1 MLSTS
6 FWVYIPSV
14 LGVTIIAA
22 IAAAGRREK
31 TQAWFAV
38 TTSLIGLWFFTQY
51 IALILPYKSDL
62 SKFFI
67 ELSATVSVWFAVTF
81 YQFSVEYIHDKKMPR
96 NIWLLA
102 IALAVCFS
110 AFNLCGLSILSAWGE
125 DYGIVIESASP
136 LYLLQIVFIMIVA
149 GYALLRI
156 LLATVKLER
165 GQRSR
170 NYILIIAVGQA
181 LTISGIATFFFG
193 NSIPAQVALSVSM
206 LVMSAIILFGI
217 TKRKLLDVKSFVLRA
232 TAYSLTAAIVG
243 ILYVA
248 PTMSVFMWIFK
259 IPINF
264 HSFVIATLFASLIA
278 ANYSKLQIWFNAK
291 TSKIFF
297 RDAYDPT
304 EVIASLNA
312 VLISTID
319 TRKIVSSAIKIVEKH
334 IKPIYCFFVL
344 PELGT
349 KDDKNRMIGDT
360 HEVSAEGIVNI
371 LSDKKYAHNFNRT
384 VVTSELAQNLELRNM
399 LMGLDVACV
408 AQLTSSAD
416 KSSLGYMIVGT
427 RKSGKAYSIADYQLI
442 EAIASTLSIAMQ
454 NALHFEEIQRFN
466 VTLQDRVDD
475 ATKKLKSINDKLKRM
490 DETKDEFISMAS
502 HQLRTPLT
510 SVKGYVSMVLD
521 GDVGPISDQQR
532 ELLNQS
538 FQSSQRMANLISDLL
553 NLSRINTGKFVIE
566 LSPVDLRGV
575 VTAELEQLREMA
587 VDKNIKLTYDPPAD
601 FPTLMLDDGK
611 MHQVVMNLIDNALYY
626 TPAGGSVTVT
636 LTETPTAVEFR
647 VIDTG
652 IGVPRDSERHLFT
665 KMYRAENARRA
676 RPDGTGLGLFMVKKV
691 VIEQKGAIIFETEEG
706 KGSTFGFKFNKA
718 DHLVTEAAIKAAA
731 A

>member
-1 MLSTS
+1 MPMLILAPITS
-6 FWVYIPSV
+6 FILPLAFNYSDLVV
-14 LGVTIIAA
+14 LTPFYGAF
-22 IAAAGRREK
+22 
-31 TQAWFAV
+31 FAF
-38 TTSLIGLWFFTQY
+38 LIG
-51 IALILPYKSDL
+51 
-62 SKFFI
+62 
-67 ELSATVSVWFAVTF
+67 FA
-81 YQFSVEYIHDKKMPR
+81 
-96 NIWLLA
+96 
-102 IALAVCFS
+102 
-110 AFNLCGLSILSAWGE
+110 
-125 DYGIVIESASP
+125 IVKHQLFDIRA
-136 LYLLQIVFIMIVA
+136 IVA
-149 GYALLRI
+149 RSVAYVLSLTVFGLLYSI
-156 LLATVKLER
+156 VVLSLANVLFDLKMTIYQQIYLSVAT
-165 GQRSR
+165 G
-170 NYILIIAVGQA
+170 IAVMVFQ
-181 LTISGIATFFFG
+181 
-193 NSIPAQVALSVSM
+193 
-206 LVMSAIILFGI
+206 
-217 TKRKLLDVKSFVLRA
+217 RFVQ
-232 TAYSLTAAIVG
+232 
-243 ILYVA
+243 
-248 PTMSVFMWIFK
+248 
-259 IPINF
+259 
-264 HSFVIATLFASLIA
+264 LFARIT
-278 ANYSKLQIWFNAK
+278 NRY
-291 TSKIFF
+291 FF
-297 RDAYDPT
+297 RDAYDPQDLFGD
-304 EVIASLNA
+304 LNENLVNSIDLQYVA
-312 VLISTID
+312 QSTYAIVSKHLKSSFITMLLISEDDEQEFKEIGAKHISNLNEFGKACEKYCKELPLITDDID
-319 TRKIVSSAIKIVEKH
+319 SDDQQEVQAIFRENTVSVVVPIITKSSKYSKAGQRLGYLIIGQKQTGNPYDSRDINVIVSVTK
-334 IKPIYCFFVL
+334 
-344 PELGT
+344 EL
-349 KDDKNRMIGDT
+349 
-360 HEVSAEGIVNI
+360 S
-371 LSDKKYAHNFNRT
+371 
-384 VVTSELAQNLELRNM
+384 LAL
-399 LMGLDVACV
+399 
-408 AQLTSSAD
+408 
-416 KSSLGYMIVGT
+416 
-427 RKSGKAYSIADYQLI
+427 
-442 EAIASTLSIAMQ
+442 Q
-454 NALHFEEIQRFN
+454 NALHYEEIQKFN
-466 VTLQDRVDD
+466 KTLQEKVDD
-475 ATKKLKSINDKLKRM
+475 ATHKLKATNDKLKRM